1 MAIKRDVKVVIA
13 NELSK
18 IDDSIY
24 VYQHDRGIDLYFD
37 IQEHKFSFTGTQ
49 ASSLVRK
56 TEAMYAGITVKKPD
70 GTGFFR
76 PVLPI
81 LDEKVLFRIEH
92 EHTNDFEEIGIY
104 KLQIHLYDKFN
115 NRVSIPAFE
124 LEVKPL
130 VVDGVRESFD
140 EEVSTDAII
149 DYAVVDVSTVV
160 DDNAL
165 FTIEKVG
172 DASYVKTVWKSGDV
186 ITVSKMN
193 NIEDGIE
200 RLANTINQIE
210 IPSIDGLATEE
221 YVDEAIRTI
230 SLTPGADG
238 ADGKSA
244 YEIAVEEG
252 FVGSV
257 EDWLASLKG
266 TNGIDGAPGRD
277 GTNGID
283 GKSVELQKTDTH
295 VQWRQT
301 DGQWQDLIALEELK
315 GDKGDTGEAGS
326 ESAYLGEEFFTILA
340 TNKTIPITRA
350 ELEELRPTL
359 EHKAVVAQTETGVF
373 AGFTK
378 PSASDSTI
386 YYSSSLSKHIIQLNG
401 NDTIFFTLNDTAWE
415 ETTLDDNRIKSSDS
429 LDSNIFVSEI
439 MLKGI
444 SRANFAPRYPHTE
457 KVTTPNDII
466 KNGIY
471 YVDMTTSNGLPAGI
485 RSGVLRVTSTGNIVY
500 QALHT
505 TSTVYQRFYNSS
517 WSAWKVVGS
526 GSGGSSVDL
535 SNFYTKAET
544 DEKIREALADV
555 NVDLAGYA
563 TEEHVAQEIAKL
575 DIPNLEGYATEE
587 HVTQKINEV
596 LNGYCTKEE
605 LKAKFELSGIVGE
618 SSIPGCFASAPEPA
632 DDVIFEMWVKND
644 VGDCLVIQ
652 SNNLSGARVEM
663 YIGPTSAYV
672 SHKQADGV
680 IYKWSGSE
688 WNIVDSGYSTVR
700 VEVIN
705 KNEVETLENA
715 KKNHIFYNSLPIYK
729 SSSNTVYIE
738 ASNKPDETVYD
749 DYNTVINEGYYKIS
763 HRKEI
768 SNCPAIIENGHL
780 DVKSVKDEKLGITTI
795 YQEAK
800 CETGNVYTRTKKA
813 NNEWTEWKEVGDKL
827 HVGKISGGTAP
838 TFDELPIDT
847 FTGYPENPDASTYL
861 WEMKCTHYNHHMI
874 FYFDTDPTGKFGIV
888 EKADGKLG
896 FKLLDSSF
904 TYKTYKGY
912 YRSETSSTGTWTSF
926 GNNNHFTATDSRNL
940 TAMYYH
946 NFNIV
951 NGNNPNEVFRVGHGC
966 SVGDIISDFNKATEY
981 KEYAVNVKSEET
993 ILNAPIKP
1001 PFNGILKVSKV
1012 GSLIHQTL
1020 ETTANKTYKRMF
1032 NKAWSEWKTLGDT
1045 DTPKIGTLT
1054 ADTTTVTE
1062 NVEADFNRAYKCS
1075 MYNVRQ
1081 VNNVIP
1087 NSPMTGAMYGVLKV
1101 SNVKALV
1108 HQTLETTE
1116 GRTFKRMLNGNWT
1129 AWKEVGSGGSCD
1141 ISFSNISQ
1149 GELMGTDLS
1158 IKPVLDIDIEATK
1171 SLAENQEGVKYIV
1184 NHGNS
1189 RYNFRCDSRTGAG
1202 LTVANDYLQSDG
1214 NPWAITRYCPSRK
1227 GAIIFKFE
1235 ANPVENLGTKYGAI
1249 FRMSSDGLSFYADK
1263 PNTKFT
1269 LKFYSGAYIHFT
1281 ISEVVGKRILIN
1293 YDIDNCICD
1302 VYTDGVK
1309 IKSMSDVSFSSSA
1322 QPVFNPSL
1330 YIDNTRLALGDD
1342 RKLMTSAS
1350 NHGVVH
1356 KLYEF
1361 KVFDTF
1367 LSTEKLVKEAYD
1379 YAR

>member
-115 NRVSIPAFE
+115 NRVSIPPFE

-130 VVDGVRESFD
+130 VVDNVRESE

-172 DASYVKTVWKSGDV
+172 DASYVKTTWKSGDV
-186 ITVSKMN
+186 ITASKMN
-193 NIEDGIE
+193 NIEDAIE

-221 YVDEAIRTI
+221 YVDEAIRT
-230 SLTPGADG
+230 LAPGVPG

-277 GTNGID
+277 GTDGADGADGTNGID

-301 DGQWQDLIALEELK
+301 DGQWQDLIALEELKGDK

-359 EHKAVVAQTETGVF
+359 EHKAVVAQTEAGVF

-457 KVTTPNDII
+457 KVTTINDII

-471 YVDMTTSNGLPAGI
+471 YVDMTTSNGLPAGT

-517 WSAWKVVGS
+517 WSAWQVVGS

-535 SNFYTKAET
+535 SNYYTKAET

-555 NVDLAGYA
+555 NVDLTGYA
-563 TEEHVAQEIAKL
+563 TEEHVSQEIAKL

-605 LKAKFELSGIVGE
+605 LKAKFEQFELLGIVGE
-618 SSIPGCFASAPEPA
+618 SSIPGCFASAPKPA
-632 DDVIFEMWVKND
+632 DDVIFEMWVKD
-644 VGDCLVIQ
+644 DAGDCLVIQ
-652 SNNLSGARVEM
+652 SSNLSGARVEM
-663 YIGPTSAYV
+663 YIGTNSAYV

-688 WNIVDSGYSTVR
+688 WNIVASGYSTVR

-813 NNEWTEWKEVGDKL
+813 NNEWTEWKEVGSKL

-838 TFDELPIDT
+838 TFDELPST

-888 EKADGKLG
+888 EKADGNLG
-896 FKLLDSSF
+896 FKLLDTSF

-912 YRSETSSTGTWTSF
+912 YRSETSSAGSWTSF

-946 NFNIV
+946 NFNIM
-951 NGNNPNEVFRVGHGC
+951 NGNNPNEIFRVGHGC
-966 SVGDIISDFNKATEY
+966 SVGDIISDFNRATEY

-993 ILNAPIKP
+993 ILNAPIEP

-1020 ETTANKTYKRMF
+1020 ETT
-1032 NKAWSEWKTLGDT
+1032 
-1045 DTPKIGTLT
+1045 
-1054 ADTTTVTE
+1054 
-1062 NVEADFNRAYKCS
+1062 
-1075 MYNVRQ
+1075 
-1081 VNNVIP
+1081 
-1087 NSPMTGAMYGVLKV
+1087 
-1101 SNVKALV
+1101 
-1108 HQTLETTE
+1108 E
-1116 GRTFKRMLNGNWT
+1116 GRTFKRMLNGTWT
-1129 AWKEVGSGGSCD
+1129 NWKEVGSGGSGGSCD
-1141 ISFSNISQ
+1141 ISFSNVEQ

-1202 LTVANDYLQSDG
+1202 LTVADDCLQSDG
-1214 NPWAITRYCPSRK
+1214 NPWAITKYCPGRK

-1235 ANPVENLGTKYGAI
+1235 ANPTENLGTKYGAI
-1249 FRMSSDGLSFYADK
+1249 FRMSSDGLSFFADK

-1269 LKFYSGAYIHFT
+1269 LKFYYGAYIRFT

-1302 VYTDGVK
+1302 VYADEVK
-1309 IKSMSDVSFSSSA
+1309 IKSMSDVSFSSHA